1 MDDQHATG
9 LPAVIERGPGKRP
22 KPDKHGK
29 HDLAHSHRKA
39 AEHYAKAVEHHLRAA
54 AAHADGSLKQAMTE
68 ALLAI
73 GQAAHGERHARDV
86 AQLYAQP
93 HD

>member
-1 MDDQHATG
+1 MDDQHTTG
-9 LPAVIERGPGKRP
+9 LPAVVERGPGKKP

-39 AEHYAKAVEHHLRAA
+39 AEHYAKAAEHYRRAA
-54 AAHADGSLKQAMTE
+54 SAHAGGVPEQATTE
-68 ALLAI
+68 ALLAL
-73 GQAAHGERHARDV
+73 GQAAHGERHARDAV
-86 AQLYAQP
+86 QLYAQP